1 MKAPY
6 KLTHWWLPILCILVL
21 IGWKV
26 DATGFV
32 GVDMAHHY
40 ALVQR
45 LMEKW
50 RFPPADDLVA
60 LNVDWQSLGEMIH
73 YPALSHRLAAI
84 VGQVL
89 GSAFLGM
96 QVVALMATAAIWA
109 GIGATL
115 LSAPRA
121 AASVAALVAAACLA
135 VTTLVFHLPVHGD
148 EVVNAYF
155 FAQLV
160 GQAFA
165 VACVL
170 AWAGA
175 QRRAD
180 AYALRGLLMLAMPSA
195 AACFHLLP
203 ALQLLA
209 FFGCAALV
217 ELWTASPGL
226 RRRRFFIN
234 CGLTSV
240 GAVLLAVNPSV
251 PAMLGIA
258 TNNGD
263 LPLAL
268 PAGNGVFAA
277 LAIIVLGLVA
287 INLALWRRLALRL
300 DGRAFVGFKALTL
313 FAAAAALLCL
323 AQIGAVEMGIGNDYA
338 VRKYIYSLMTGIA
351 VQAGVLAGLIV
362 ALRRSD
368 PDAAIDGAGPY
379 GLGVSVFMVAAFALS
394 TPLHRWEGALT
405 ATARIVGF
413 ERQIKALRDARVPA
427 AQGRHDVVAGLA
439 GVPPAISYMFSIGL
453 MGTPRDMNAKAILL
467 GRELPEPDNVGS
479 IIASVGAAP
488 YDVRACRS
496 FVSASGLTIV
506 DGSCYARERQR
517 RQACEGEFDFRLGG
531 SAGNFDHLLS
541 GFSSPEPAGRWTDG
555 ATASFHCRQ
564 PAGDRAAARMTLE
577 TSAFLHPTQGPG
589 RQRAIVKLNG
599 RPVAEHI
606 FTATAGEKLFDFP
619 LSVADGPEI
628 EIVIETPDAAVPAE
642 RGLGNDPRR
651 LGVQVRRIQFS
662 PAPAGQ

>member
-6 KLTHWWLPILCILVL
+6 ELTHWWLPILCILVL

-26 DATGFV
+26 DATGFI

-45 LMEKW
+45 LVEKW
-50 RFPPADDLVA
+50 RFAPADDLVA
-60 LNVDWQSLGEMIH
+60 LSIDWQSLGEMIQ

-96 QVVALMATAAIWA
+96 QVVALMATAMIWA
-109 GIGATL
+109 GIGAAL
-115 LSAPRA
+115 LSAPRTSA
-121 AASVAALVAAACLA
+121 WVAALVTAPCLA
-135 VTTLVFHLPVHGD
+135 VTTLVFHLPVHGG

-165 VACVL
+165 IACVL
-170 AWAGA
+170 AWVSA
-175 QRRAD
+175 QRRGD
-180 AYALRGLLMLAMPSA
+180 AVALPGLLMLAAPSA
-195 AACFHLLP
+195 VAWFHLLP

-217 ELWTASPGL
+217 EGWTASPGH

-234 CGLTSV
+234 GGLTAA
-240 GAVLLAVNPSV
+240 GAVLLSVNPSV
-251 PAMLGIA
+251 RAMLDIA

-287 INLALWRRLALRL
+287 INLVLWQRLALRL
-300 DGRAFVGFKALTL
+300 DGRAFVGFKALIL

-338 VRKYIYSLMTGIA
+338 VRKYIYSLMSGIA

-368 PDAAIDGAGPY
+368 PDAAAEGARPH
-379 GLGVSVFMVAAFALS
+379 GLAVSVFMIAAFALT
-394 TPLHRWEGALT
+394 TPPHLWEGAAT
-405 ATARIVGF
+405 VTARIVGY
-413 ERQIKALRDARVPA
+413 ERQVKVLRDTRVPA

-453 MGTPRDMNAKAILL
+453 MGTPRDMNATAILL
-467 GRELPEPDNVGS
+467 GREMPEPDNVGS

-506 DGSCYARERQR
+506 DGSCYATERQR

-555 ATASFHCRQ
+555 DAASFRCRQ
-564 PAGDRAAARMTLE
+564 PEGLRAAVRVTLE
-577 TSAFLHPTQGPG
+577 TSAFLHPTQGPK

-606 FTATAGEKLFDFP
+606 FTADAGEKIFDLP
-619 LSVADGPEI
+619 LSVADGPEV
-628 EIVIETPDAAVPAE
+628 EIVIETPDAAVPADQ
-642 RGLGNDPRR
+642 GLGNDPRR

-662 PAPAGQ
+662 PTPAGQ